1 MHPKFRRDRKDLLE
15 EIRRKTPGKN
25 KKDDS
30 SAPAKDKNAAT
41 DGQQQN
47 DDDSNT
53 AESVFEIRK
62 MAETLQQQIA
72 QLQQSQKDMDGT
84 LQRLRQH
91 DTTILG
97 EFVSLSKNMAAKD
110 ELIKQFLHIA
120 IERDKSMYSS
130 CSRLS
135 QKLT

>member
-1 MHPKFRRDRKDLLE
+1 
-15 EIRRKTPGKN
+15 
-25 KKDDS
+25 
-30 SAPAKDKNAAT
+30 
-41 DGQQQN
+41 
-47 DDDSNT
+47 
-53 AESVFEIRK
+53 
-62 MAETLQQQIA
+62 MAETLQQQIS

-120 IERDKSMYSS
+120 IERDKSMHSC
-130 CSRLS
+130 CSRLA
-135 QKLT
+135 KY